1 MASTQRSAT
10 TCAALAELTRLTYH
24 YVLLETICTHLLN
37 VERNYREG
45 CDNSMSELMSAEAQ
59 ERVLFMR
66 QQCEE
71 ALSMFDT
78 MSLELESKI
87 AIHEGVLKGVRST
100 RAER

>member
-1 MASTQRSAT
+1 
-10 TCAALAELTRLTYH
+10 
-24 YVLLETICTHLLN
+24 
-37 VERNYREG
+37 
-45 CDNSMSELMSAEAQ
+45 MSELMSAEAQ

-100 RAER
+100 RAERNAILEEQLSRLEGIASRMEERASEMEEMLRTYRLQ